1 MLPKCLK
8 PCLTGLMLLPGF
20 MPAIS
25 QDHVPPEPRPAA
37 SMPEDSKPS
46 DTMSASSESSEKSET
61 TAPAHHQPNRE
72 RRDLPDEGQ
81 LFIRSIALILLP
93 QKFDDEKGWG
103 DEKRIQSGLN
113 VDFDDGQIRTS
124 RRWNMVNHG
133 SWLQGS
139 GQLVDP
145 ARTFSL
151 KASQLPDP
159 DDKTQRYQVNVSAKL
174 SVRGRQQQWNLGVML
189 WSISADATVDISVEV
204 TFDVKSEVV
213 TTDKGSRLRFLP
225 NVTQAAARLDNFK
238 LHRISH
244 VKGTAVQG
252 VGELVEELIQLRI
265 KRENKDLAARIN
277 KAILKKADRFEV
289 PFDIGGWFGIRPV
302 EVDQPAEP
310 AADAM
315 P

>member
-1 MLPKCLK
+1 MLPRYFRS
-8 PCLTGLMLLPGF
+8 CLTGLLLLSGS
-20 MPAIS
+20 AS
-25 QDHVPPEPRPAA
+25 GLGQDDLPPEPRPAP

-46 DTMSASSESSEKSET
+46 TTSASDESSEKSET

-81 LFIRSIALILLP
+81 LFIRSIALMLLP

-113 VDFDDGQIRTS
+113 VDFDGGRLRTS

-139 GQLVDP
+139 GELVDP
-145 ARTFSL
+145 AKTFSM
-151 KASQLPDP
+151 KAAQLPDL
-159 DDKTQRYQVNVSAKL
+159 DDRTQQYQVNVSAKM
-174 SVRGRQQQWNLGVML
+174 SVTGRQQQWNYGVML
-189 WSISADATVDISVEV
+189 WSISADATADINVEV

-213 TTDKGSRLRFLP
+213 TTDTGSRLRFLP

-244 VKGTAVQG
+244 VKGTAVKG

-277 KAILKKADRFEV
+277 KALQKKADHFEV
-289 PFDIGGWFGIRPV
+289 PFDIGGWFGIRPGHA
-302 EVDQPAEP
+302 DQPDKP
-310 AADAM
+310 APEAM